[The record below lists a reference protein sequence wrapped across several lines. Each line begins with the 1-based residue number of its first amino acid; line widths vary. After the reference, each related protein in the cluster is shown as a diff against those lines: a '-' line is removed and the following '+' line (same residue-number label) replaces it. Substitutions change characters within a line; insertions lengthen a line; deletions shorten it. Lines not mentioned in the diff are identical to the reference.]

1 MSELVRRAVLDK
13 RFWPGVAMAALIGG
27 SLSVAGVATADTVD
41 EAEPAAQ
48 EEAAEAAEQPAEAAG
63 GEAADEE
70 GRGGGPFSGHP
81 HHDDHGS
88 GVHSETEDSEFHEV
102 CDTAGPGGAF
112 IGPCPRPAEGGGGG
126 GVVGEAPEELAVTGP
141 SEDLALV
148 GGAIALTGG
157 VVMYI
162 TRRRSEEAEEAASEA
177 TA

>member
-41 EAEPAAQ
+41 EADPAAQ
-48 EEAAEAAEQPAEAAG
+48 EEAAQPADTEAAEQ
-63 GEAADEE
+63 EE
-70 GRGGGPFSGHP
+70 GRDGGPFSGGPH
-81 HHDDHGS
+81 HHDDNGS

-102 CDTAGPGGAF
+102 CDTAGPGGSF
-112 IGPCPRPAEGGGGG
+112 IGPCPRPAGGGGG
-126 GVVGEAPEELAVTGP
+126 GGAVGGAPEELAVTGP

-162 TRRRSEEAEEAASEA
+162 TRRRSERAEDAEASA
-177 TA
+177 

>member
-41 EAEPAAQ
+41 EAPA
-48 EEAAEAAEQPAEAAG
+48 EGAAPAEA
-63 GEAADEE
+63 EE
-70 GRGGGPFSGHP
+70 GRGGGPLSGRP
-81 HHDDHGS
+81 RHDDNGS

-102 CDTAGPGGAF
+102 CDGAGAGGAF
-112 IGPCPRPAEGGGGG
+112 IGPCPRPGVGGGGG
-126 GVVGEAPEELAVTGP
+126 GAVVGEAPEELAVTGP

-162 TRRRSEEAEEAASEA
+162 TRRRSERAEDASSEAAV
-177 TA
+177 